1 MKPFIPLSDIPSLYE
16 YWKSKRQSRSG
27 NPLLKRL
34 SKNIVYSARS
44 LVLKKNSESTR
55 EMREA
60 YRKMRMLRKDLE
72 MCRIMMELVKKRE
85 KQKQQL
91 VIIQQH
97 MFNIKTDPLR
107 PFLGKFLQFLERYF
121 SQNFEK

>member
-1 MKPFIPLSDIPSLYE
+1 
-16 YWKSKRQSRSG
+16 
-27 NPLLKRL
+27 
-34 SKNIVYSARS
+34 
-44 LVLKKNSESTR
+44 
-55 EMREA
+55 MREA